1 MKKTREEL
9 IAQLKIWDK
18 TIADIGSALYRIEI
32 QIDNILQEEDDY
44 DDR

>member
-9 IAQLKIWDK
+9 IAQLKTWDK

-32 QIDNILQEEDDY
+32 QIDNILKEEDDY